1 MLEAAKAASVCKSE
15 TRADKEFRKRLLAY
29 LSTDMDNSGKKSPR
43 LQDIVNNA
51 TDITLLNRL
60 IRSNSTKGK
69 KENLAGEADRLL
81 EAYPQHYGL
90 HYIKAA
96 VYTELG
102 DYSKLIESLQLLMRF
117 GEQSYGLSKKR
128 IGEDIIKLLNTKA
141 VEHIQAESWNELIPQ
156 ISNLLSITDEDL
168 YEQIESEQAQISRQV
183 NAMSD
188 IASIVM
194 RMRYY
199 R

>member
-1 MLEAAKAASVCKSE
+1 
-15 TRADKEFRKRLLAY
+15 
-29 LSTDMDNSGKKSPR
+29 
-43 LQDIVNNA
+43 
-51 TDITLLNRL
+51 
-60 IRSNSTKGK
+60 
-69 KENLAGEADRLL
+69 
-81 EAYPQHYGL
+81 
-90 HYIKAA
+90 
-96 VYTELG
+96 
-102 DYSKLIESLQLLMRF
+102 MRF